1 MYSLLPITYLIK
13 MSTTNL
19 EPKNLEVLGNNQ
31 VSSANTPKQIENS
44 ASSKMEVNA
53 VTTEADTK
61 SEENQRL
68 FDKYANEQ
76 IEKVQEYDAVLS
88 MTISED
94 TNVKRILG
102 LACILASTEDEQ
114 RNAILTGP
122 SSVGK
127 TFNMLEILWF
137 FRYGDQVFELND
149 ASPKSLIHSANS
161 TVVDDRTLTPIDMS
175 KQPKKGDPKE
185 AWDEWY
191 DLKRHMANYIDLSR
205 KILAVY
211 DLKDYAFLESIRS
224 LLSHDT
230 KICTHLIA
238 DKSNGANRTKKVLI
252 GGYCTAIFASAKLE
266 MDEQECSRN
275 YLLSPSDNP
284 EKIRQAIEL
293 QARKKTDPDFKKWY
307 ETEPSR
313 LGFKNRMQQ
322 VREAN
327 IKTVL
332 FKKEDMENLKDW
344 FLAKSSVLTPKSQ
357 RDFPRLYAIAEAW
370 ALLNFKFR
378 ERTND
383 GTCIYA
389 NANDIEI
396 AKQIYE
402 PILQCN
408 ELGLTPEEYEI
419 WQIIEPECNEI
430 MGLRISEIHN
440 VYYYA
445 KKRHCSDKRLR
456 EMLKNFV
463 TAGLLKEE
471 KEGVIIKYYPI
482 THKETKQSGLALS
495 TLPLEKVE
503 SNPLFQRQSTPSIT
517 E

>member
-1 MYSLLPITYLIK
+1 MIDTISNQVKNGELIAETNVSVSSEILPQQPNQSLALPEI
-13 MSTTNL
+13 
-19 EPKNLEVLGNNQ
+19 GNN
-31 VSSANTPKQIENS
+31 A
-44 ASSKMEVNA
+44 M
-53 VTTEADTK
+53 TTETDTK
-61 SEENQRL
+61 GQEDQL
-68 FDKYANEQ
+68 IFDKFANEQ
-76 IEKVQEYDAVLS
+76 LMLSDYDAVLTK
-88 MTISED
+88 TISED

-102 LACILASTEDEQ
+102 LACILANTEEEQ

-161 TVVDDRTLTPIDMS
+161 NMVDDRTLKPIDMS

-238 DKSNGANRTKKVLI
+238 DKTNGAIRTKKVLI

-322 VREAN
+322 IREAN
-327 IKTVL
+327 IKTIL

-383 GTCIYA
+383 ETCIYA
-389 NANDIEI
+389 NATDIEV

-408 ELGLTPEEYEI
+408 ELGLTPEEYEV
-419 WQIIEPECNEI
+419 WQIIEPECNEM

-463 TAGLLKEE
+463 CAGLLKEE

-482 THKETKQSGLALS
+482 THKETKQSGLALC
-495 TLPLEKVE
+495 TQPLEKV
-503 SNPLFQRQSTPSIT
+503 
-517 E
+517 